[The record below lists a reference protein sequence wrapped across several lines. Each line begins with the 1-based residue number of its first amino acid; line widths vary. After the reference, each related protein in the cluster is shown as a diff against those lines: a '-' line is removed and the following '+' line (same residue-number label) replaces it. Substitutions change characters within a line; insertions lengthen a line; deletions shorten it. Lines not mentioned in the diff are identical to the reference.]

1 MEAVREVVKV
11 GLTPR
16 EYMALAQLS
25 AEELRPIPD
34 QIRLLV
40 RRELRRR
47 RLLQVQEQ
55 PAERRPQEV
64 QQ

>member
-1 MEAVREVVKV
+1 MEVVRETVKV

-34 QIRLLV
+34 QVRLLV

-47 RLLQVQEQ
+47 RLLEPEQ
-55 PAERRPQEV
+55 PAQKR
-64 QQ
+64 